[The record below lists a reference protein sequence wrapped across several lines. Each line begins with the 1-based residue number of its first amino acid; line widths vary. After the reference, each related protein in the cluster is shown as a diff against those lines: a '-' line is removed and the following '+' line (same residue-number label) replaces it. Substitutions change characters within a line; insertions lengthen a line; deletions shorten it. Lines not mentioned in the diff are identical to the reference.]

1 MEYAILGNAAFFAVA
16 FAMRMGWLSWDMLG
30 FGQDDD
36 MDDVA
41 VKILIQSQIPKMRTT
56 PITRRLI
63 MPLSRWEHREMIPLA
78 GQPVQI
84 LLRYLPKGNNRLVG
98 SSSDDYFEGDAGNDT
113 INGFN
118 GNDAA
123 YGGSGDDLFYGLGG
137 DDTLYGD
144 GGDDMIEGNT
154 GDDNLFGGLGGDSI
168 VDGGGKDVLDG
179 GLGNHILGSYRLDSS
194 ADFSRGAGE
203 TLIGAE
209 GEDTIIFSNADQVS
223 GGAHADTFNY
233 VYRDMTSD
241 PVVIT
246 DFDKDIDTQTVHYTP
261 QTDDQGNPIVP
272 AMSFEIDASIGET
285 LIKLEGV
292 VVAKLQGDSQFPA
305 WMLRWQNMM
314 QPSLIGFNRL

>member
-1 MEYAILGNAAFFAVA
+1 MTL
-16 FAMRMGWLSWDMLG
+16 LS
-30 FGQDDD
+30 
-36 MDDVA
+36 
-41 VKILIQSQIPKMRTT
+41 KTLIQSQIPKTRKT

-78 GQPVQI
+78 GQPVQT
-84 LLRYLPKGNNRLVG
+84 LLRYLPKGNDRLVG
-98 SSSDDYFEGDAGNDT
+98 SSSDDHFEGDAGNDT
-113 INGFN
+113 INGFS

-154 GDDNLFGGLGGDSI
+154 GDDNLFGGLGGNSI
-168 VDGGGKDVLDG
+168 VGGGGKDVLNG
-179 GLGNHILGSYRLDSS
+179 GLGNDILSSDRLDSS

-223 GGAHADTFNY
+223 GGADADTFHY
-233 VYRDMTSD
+233 VYRDVTSD

-246 DFDKDIDTQTVHYTP
+246 DFDKDIDTLTVHYTP
-261 QTDDQGNPIVP
+261 QTDGQGNPIVP

-285 LIKLEGV
+285 LIKLDGV
-292 VVAKLQGDSQFPA
+292 VVAKLQGDITISSSDVTLTEYDATF
-305 WMLRWQNMM
+305 LD
-314 QPSLIGFNRL
+314 RL

>member
-1 MEYAILGNAAFFAVA
+1 MMTL
-16 FAMRMGWLSWDMLG
+16 LS
-30 FGQDDD
+30 
-36 MDDVA
+36 
-41 VKILIQSQIPKMRTT
+41 KTLIQHQIPKTRKT
-56 PITRRLI
+56 PITRHLI

-78 GQPVQI
+78 RQPVRSPVA
-84 LLRYLPKGNNRLVG
+84 LFGLTGNDSLVG

-113 INGFN
+113 INGFS

-144 GGDDMIEGNT
+144 AGDDMIEGNT
-154 GDDNLFGGLGGDSI
+154 GDDNLFGGLGADSI
-168 VDGGGKDVLDG
+168 AGGGGTDVLNG
-179 GLGNHILGSYRLDSS
+179 GLGNDILSSDRLDSS

-223 GGAHADTFNY
+223 GGADADTFHY
-233 VYRDMTSD
+233 VYRDVTSD

-246 DFDKDIDTQTVHYTP
+246 DFDKDIDTLTVHYTP
-261 QTDDQGNPIVP
+261 QTDGQGNPIVP

-285 LIKLEGV
+285 LIKLDGV
-292 VVAKLQGDSQFPA
+292 VVAKLQGDITISSSDVTLTEYDATF
-305 WMLRWQNMM
+305 LD
-314 QPSLIGFNRL
+314 RL